1 MDKKYDF
8 QKTEEALQEFWERE
22 GIYQYQ
28 NEKERKTFSR
38 KIFSQKTFSVDTPP
52 PTVRNCL
59 QITDA
64 SL

>member
-38 KIFSQKTFSVDTPP
+38 KIFPRKPFLLILPANRKELST
-52 PTVRNCL
+52 NN
-59 QITDA
+59 
-64 SL
+64 

>member
-28 NEKERKTFSR
+28 NGKERKTFSR

>member
-28 NEKERKTFSR
+28 NGKER
-38 KIFSQKTFSVDTPP
+38 KTFSVDTPP

>member
-38 KIFSQKTFSVDTPP
+38 KTFSVDTPP

>member
-28 NEKERKTFSR
+28 NEKRKENLFPEN
-38 KIFSQKTFSVDTPP
+38 FFPE
-52 PTVRNCL
+52 NLFC
-59 QITDA
+59 
-64 SL
+64 

>member
-38 KIFSQKTFSVDTPP
+38 KIFPRKPFLLILPRQP
-52 PTVRNCL
+52 
-59 QITDA
+59 
-64 SL
+64 

>member
-28 NEKERKTFSR
+28 NEKKGKLFPGKFFPRKPFLL
-38 KIFSQKTFSVDTPP
+38 ILPSQP
-52 PTVRNCL
+52 
-59 QITDA
+59 
-64 SL
+64 